1 MADKK
6 GAKPKR
12 KRHEIRREQIRRRAF
27 KKKLSYAA
35 VLAVIAIGVIAAVVL
50 YPMLSK
56 EDGDTGNHDEING
69 HNGTDVTGTEVGQ
82 IAPDFDLTD
91 TEGHNFALWD
101 QRGSVVVLDFMAT
114 WCGPCEEEIGHLKE
128 VHSNYDNSAVKIVSI
143 DVDDDE
149 SSSKLKD
156 FKYNHSC
163 EWVFTA
169 GGGSVGDTYDI
180 VSIPTIYII
189 DRQGTITYKN
199 VGLTDYSKLQSEI
212 DKLL

>member
-56 EDGDTGNHDEING
+56 EDGDTGNHDENNG
-69 HNGTDVTGTEVGQ
+69 KNGANVIGPEVGQ
-82 IAPDFDLTD
+82 IAPDFDMID
-91 TEGHNFALWD
+91 TEGHNFNLWD
-101 QRGSVVVLDFMAT
+101 QRNSVVVLDFMTT

-128 VHSNYDNSAVKIVSI
+128 LRSNYDNSAVKIVSV
-143 DVDDDE
+143 DVDDRE
-149 SSSKLKD
+149 NSTKLKD

-163 EWVFTA
+163 EWVFAA
-169 GGGSVGDTYDI
+169 GGGSVGDTYEI
-180 VSIPTIYII
+180 VNIPTIFII